1 MKPDDITIGSTY
13 DCSSPILKE
22 SFYGIVEKV
31 YDNAALL
38 VLTEVD
44 DIDKTRAEEL
54 NNRMIVPL
62 NRFDRLIASAVVE
75 EETKTEEDA

>member
-1 MKPDDITIGSTY
+1 MKPEDVVIGSTY

-31 YDNAALL
+31 YDSAALL
-38 VLTEVD
+38 VLTDVAD
-44 DIDKTRAEEL
+44 SDVARAEEL

-62 NRFDRLIASAVVE
+62 NRFDRLIASAVIE
-75 EETKTEEDA
+75 E

>member
-1 MKPDDITIGSTY
+1 MKPEEVIVGSTY

-31 YDNAALL
+31 YDSAALL
-38 VLTEVD
+38 ILTDVADVD
-44 DIDKTRAEEL
+44 AVRAEEL
-54 NNRMIVPL
+54 NNRLIVPL

-75 EETKTEEDA
+75 GE